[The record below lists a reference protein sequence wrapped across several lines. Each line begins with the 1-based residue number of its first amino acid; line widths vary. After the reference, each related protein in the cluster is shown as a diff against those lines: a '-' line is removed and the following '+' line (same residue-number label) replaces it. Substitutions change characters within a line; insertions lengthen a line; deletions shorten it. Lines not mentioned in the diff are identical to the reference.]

1 MKAAK
6 FIQFTLLRLLHIQL
20 DSNLPLFLPT
30 FCTKLHCL
38 FLSTMFSFSFSS
50 ELLPQVFLIR
60 FFFRLSCDVKKS
72 HRKNEIGVQVREN
85 YRRRLVCG
93 LDTDV
98 ALFRCSML
106 FEPAGDIELT
116 TIQCDCPQH
125 FAFLPFS
132 ANLFLICR
140 FHETIAMLLSERHEW
155 QSDWIG

>member
-60 FFFRLSCDVKKS
+60 FFLRLSCDVKKVTERTKLVFKFAKITAEDWCAAS
-72 HRKNEIGVQVREN
+72 TQTLLCFAVQCWSNQPEILNLPPSSAIVHSIS
-85 YRRRLVCG
+85 LFF
-93 LDTDV
+93 
-98 ALFRCSML
+98 LFRRIY
-106 FEPAGDIELT
+106 FW
-116 TIQCDCPQH
+116 
-125 FAFLPFS
+125 S
-132 ANLFLICR
+132 AVSTR
-140 FHETIAMLLSERHEW
+140 
-155 QSDWIG
+155 QSRCY